1 MPMLGLPDAIR
12 ACLFDLDGVLTQT
25 AKVHAAAWKQMFDMF
40 LRTRA
45 ARSGEAFV
53 PFDPAHDYDRY
64 VDGLPRYD
72 GVRSFL
78 ASRGIELPDGTP
90 GDPPGAETIRGLG
103 NLKNEIVLQMIRSQG
118 VEAYE
123 GSVRYVRA
131 ARAAGLRCAVVS
143 SSANCRDV
151 LEGAGIAELF
161 DERVDGIVLEREHLH
176 GKPAPDTF
184 LFAARA
190 LGEEKR
196 VRRGLAVQM
205 LALEHNA
212 VNALV
217 EELGDPGT
225 LQHVAAVRA
234 RGDNRAAQ
242 ARGASRAHVAHRA
255 LVRLYA
261 LAANHLQNDLILEVS
276 ETADRLRA
284 GRIARCSVRELD
296 SARREEG
303 AYAVVARQAVD
314 VTVVVVSRIEGDER
328 FAAPRRAC
336 AQEHVEHLLPRGR
349 VHLRRLGEHA
359 VEIKQACADR
369 IRQSQHRH
377 RSLVVARSG
386 SDEPLPA
393 SAIYVAVSPEPDGG
407 SAGGGAVAGGSFF
420 VIDDISERRTSTP
433 PAACTSSDAP
443 AATTAAGTIPM

>member
-190 LGEEKR
+190 LGVDPKQAAVFEDA
-196 VRRGLAVQM
+196 LA
-205 LALEHNA
+205 
-212 VNALV
+212 
-217 EELGDPGT
+217 G
-225 LQHVAAVRA
+225 VAA
-234 RGDNRAAQ
+234 G
-242 ARGASRAHVAHRA
+242 
-255 LVRLYA
+255 
-261 LAANHLQNDLILEVS
+261 
-276 ETADRLRA
+276 RA
-284 GRIARCSVRELD
+284 GGFGFVVEPWSVRETELD
-296 SARREEG
+296 LAVLAQTESVFALANGHIGLRGNLDEG
-303 AYAVVARQAVD
+303 EPFGLPGTYLNSFYELRPLPYAEGGFGFPESGQTLVNVTDGKIIRLLVD
-314 VTVVVVSRIEGDER
+314 
-328 FAAPRRAC
+328 
-336 AQEHVEHLLPRGR
+336 
-349 VHLRRLGEHA
+349 
-359 VEIKQACADR
+359 
-369 IRQSQHRH
+369 
-377 RSLVVARSG
+377 
-386 SDEPLPA
+386 DEP
-393 SAIYVAVSPEPDGG
+393 
-407 SAGGGAVAGGSFF
+407 F
-420 VIDDISERRTSTP
+420 DIRYGRLDAHERELDLR
-433 PAACTSSDAP
+433 
-443 AATTAAGTIPM
+443 